1 MSGATKSFLYPDS
14 VGERS
19 TPTYRAT
26 WMSNGLPVQAG
37 SVSSIL
43 FWLRDVRTGAIVNG
57 RDGVD
62 VFNVNGGAL
71 VNGVFTL
78 QLSSEDTQHYGDG
91 KAEKRLMTFDVLL
104 QSGGRLTREVSF
116 YVRSFQDVPS
126 AGSPGGS
133 PP

>member
-26 WMSNGLPVQAG
+26 WKSNGVPVQAG
-37 SVSSIL
+37 SVSAIL

-78 QLSSEDTQHYGDG
+78 QLESADTQHYGDG

-104 QSGGRLTREVSF
+104 ASGGRLTREVSF

>member
-1 MSGATKSFLYPDS
+1 MSATKSFLYPDA

-26 WMSNGLPVQAG
+26 WIRDGVPVEAG
-37 SVSSIL
+37 SVLSIL
-43 FWLRDVRTGAIVNG
+43 FWLRDARTGAIVNG
-57 RDGVD
+57 RDGVN
-62 VFNVNGGAL
+62 VFNTNGGTLAA
-71 VNGVFTL
+71 GVFTL
-78 QLSSEDTQHYGDG
+78 QFESADTQHYGDG
-91 KAEKRLMTFDVLL
+91 KAEKRIMTLDVLL
-104 QSGGRLTREVSF
+104 ASGGRQTREVSF